1 MAPPIQVVRLVNSR
15 GEPRRRKIAGFNEYI
30 PSTSAPNVHE
40 RVKFTSEPQG
50 MSATPQSIVRPQRLQ
65 QMTVSS
71 EPLSSGI
78 GFSNIQQDN
87 YHVAMEEDTFADEE
101 LEPQN
106 KRRRAAGVSAT
117 MI

>member
-1 MAPPIQVVRLVNSR
+1 
-15 GEPRRRKIAGFNEYI
+15 
-30 PSTSAPNVHE
+30 
-40 RVKFTSEPQG
+40 
-50 MSATPQSIVRPQRLQ
+50 
-65 QMTVSS
+65 MTVSS

>member
-1 MAPPIQVVRLVNSR
+1 M
-15 GEPRRRKIAGFNEYI
+15 GFNEYI

-50 MSATPQSIVRPQRLQ
+50 MSATLRNIVRPQSLE
-65 QMTVSS
+65 QMIASTES
-71 EPLSSGI
+71 LSDGIDSGD
-78 GFSNIQQDN
+78 IQQDN
-87 YHVAMEEDTFADEE
+87 YHMAMEEDTFDDKE
-101 LEPQN
+101 LGPQN